1 MSHLRDHPNRPFV
14 DSLRVALTE
23 GFWPWAKFSVAKY
36 LTTHDLSVPMPDEV
50 RFAKFL
56 RENRDRELEA
66 GRFSPAFGNK
76 LLPGMYAMPV
86 HVIEQHEKFRAIN
99 NHSAGVYSLNSM
111 IPVHERSVRL
121 DGIRPLARII
131 IDLRKRLG
139 DDAPIHVWKA
149 DVKGAF
155 RNCPMHPYAQAW
167 QATRVDNQF
176 HIDRTMV
183 FGNAAS
189 PRIWCTLYAA
199 SHGVENVLT
208 YVDDNFS
215 AEAADQLEFYAPF
228 QAHLPTTQ
236 VQLLKLWSDLGIPF
250 EKSKQQFGKVLT
262 VIGFEVDTTSMIISM
277 PLQARSDLCDAI
289 LDFVQTDRMEK
300 RSSWRRKLKEFQQLA
315 GWINWALNV
324 YPHLRPAL
332 ARLYQKMAENPN
344 PNKRIRVNEPL
355 VRDLLWIRQR
365 IRQSSGVFLM
375 DSIAWDEPDAD
386 TVIYTDASLS
396 GLGFWCAMG
405 NEAYYADLPWPVPEK
420 TIFFYEAFVVLCA
433 IRYAI
438 ALPSKPKRLLIFS
451 NNFNTVNMF
460 ASFSAKVAYYEILME
475 VSNLIRDSGT
485 DLRVEH
491 ISGSDNLIADF
502 LSRKNFDEV
511 RKMFPFLPMHDFQ
524 PVPPRRAEDQ

>member
-1 MSHLRDHPNRPFV
+1 
-14 DSLRVALTE
+14 
-23 GFWPWAKFSVAKY
+23 
-36 LTTHDLSVPMPDEV
+36 
-50 RFAKFL
+50 
-56 RENRDRELEA
+56 
-66 GRFSPAFGNK
+66 
-76 LLPGMYAMPV
+76 MPV
-86 HVIEQHEKFRAIN
+86 HVIEQRNKYRAIN

-111 IPVHERSVRL
+111 IPVSERSVRL
-121 DGIRPLARII
+121 DGIRPLAQII

-139 DDAPIHVWKA
+139 GDAPINVWKA

-167 QATRVDNQF
+167 QATRVDDQF

-199 SHGVENVLT
+199 VAWIAASHGVDNVLT

-236 VQLLKLWSDLGIPF
+236 VQLLKLWSDLGLPF
-250 EKSKQQFGKVLT
+250 EKNKQQFGRILT
-262 VIGFEVDTTSMIISM
+262 VIGFEVDTTNMTISM

-289 LDFVQTDRMEK
+289 LDFVQTERTQK
-300 RSSWRRKLKEFQQLA
+300 RAGRRRKLKEFQQIA

-332 ARLYQKMAENPN
+332 ACLYQKMAENPN
-344 PNKRIRVNEPL
+344 PNKRIRVNELL

-375 DSIAWDEPDAD
+375 DSLAWDEPDAD
-386 TVIYTDASLS
+386 TVIYTDASFS
-396 GLGFWCAMG
+396 GLGYWCSTT
-405 NEAYYADLPWPVPEK
+405 NEAYYADLPWPAPER
-420 TIFFYEAFVVLCA
+420 TIFYYEVFVVLCA
-433 IRYAI
+433 IRYAL
-438 ALPSKPKRLLIFS
+438 ARPQTPKRVLIYS
-451 NNFNTVNMF
+451 DNFNTVNMF
-460 ASFSAKVAYYEILME
+460 ASFSAKVEYYEILME
-475 VSNLIRDSGT
+475 ASDILRDSGA

-491 ISGSDNLIADF
+491 ISGADNLIADF
-502 LSRKNFDEV
+502 LSRRNFDEV
-511 RKMFPFLPMHDFQ
+511 RKMFPFLPIHDFQ
-524 PVPPRRAEDQ
+524 PVPPSRAEDQ